1 MPADTPLET
10 GGVATLDEIT
20 EVEAGLDALET
31 TAPAGLPWHRRLRAA
46 VLPPLV
52 AFVAFVAF
60 WQLLFLA
67 EVQPP
72 DVLPSPGQVW
82 DAFVDGWSD
91 GSIPQAM
98 RNSVG
103 RGLLGFALAIVIAV
117 PLGLV
122 VARVTPLRTAL
133 TPILSALQTLP
144 SVAWVP
150 AATLWFGASDATVYV
165 VVLLGG
171 VPSIAMGLISGL
183 DQTPA
188 LYLRVGQMLGF
199 RRAGLA
205 RHILLP
211 AAAPAFLAGLR
222 QGWAF
227 AWRSL
232 LAAELII
239 AAADPADGL
248 GRLLQSGREAGAMT
262 EILAAVFAILIV
274 GLLIESLV
282 FAPLERRMLRVRGLA
297 GAAR

>member
-1 MPADTPLET
+1 MPAEPQSLR
-10 GGVATLDEIT
+10 GGVGVLDDT
-20 EVEAGLDALET
+20 TALEAGLDALET
-31 TAPAGLPWHRRLRAA
+31 PSTVTTPWGRRVRSA
-46 VLPPLV
+46 VGPPLL
-52 AFVAFVAF
+52 AFVAFIAM
-60 WQLLFLA
+60 WQVLYLA
-67 EVQPP
+67 EVKPP
-72 DVLPSPGQVW
+72 DVLPSPGQVAS
-82 DAFVDGWSD
+82 AFVEGWRD

-98 RNSVG
+98 LNSVG

-122 VARVTPLRTAL
+122 IARVAPLRTAL
-133 TPILSALQTLP
+133 TPLLSALQTLP

-150 AATLWFGASDATVYV
+150 AATLWFGATDATVYV

-188 LYLRVGQMLGF
+188 LYVRVGQVLGF
-199 RRAGLA
+199 RRFALA
-205 RHILLP
+205 RFVLLP

-239 AAADPADGL
+239 AAADPSDGL
-248 GRLLQSGREAGAMT
+248 GRLLQSGREAEAMT
-262 EILAAVFAILIV
+262 EILAAVAAILVI
-274 GLLIESLV
+274 GLLIESLL